1 MDRCKAW
8 RDREPERRIMV
19 MSREVALAGI
29 SHHLPL
35 VSRPKVSVVIPTY
48 NRANYI
54 TAAIESVFAQT
65 LRDIEVMVVDDG
77 STDHT
82 AERLAPFSGRLN
94 YVRTGNQGP
103 ARARNEGMRRAKGEY
118 IAYLDS
124 DDLYYPFKLQAQA
137 EVLDRY
143 PDVGLVYSDFSAFDD
158 EGWFDEWHLRE
169 YHSSA
174 YRRGDLTYDCLFSE
188 QVPLSQLA
196 AFAQIPVE
204 FRPEWLQRRMYF
216 GHIFHAYLLN
226 TVVFTNSIM
235 FRARVLEKVGLQEP
249 RFGLFHD
256 LEFVLRMCR
265 HYPVVFID
273 APTYKLRYHAGQIS
287 TTIGPERGRIAIRK
301 QRDLLR
307 VFKAHR
313 DADADNDYSHKSL
326 MDSQLARLL
335 RSVAVPM
342 LSFDQGRPHEDRYY
356 PRRARKYLRRCAALG
371 YPEPLLWLLSF
382 APHFGRRVGMAVM
395 DRRRKLVGAL
405 KRLMGHRDPG

>member
-1 MDRCKAW
+1 M
-8 RDREPERRIMV
+8 IM
-19 MSREVALAGI
+19 SSEIAPAGI
-29 SHHLPL
+29 FHRLSLA
-35 VSRPKVSVVIPTY
+35 SRPKVSVIIPTY

-54 TAAIESVFAQT
+54 AAAIESVFAQT
-65 LRDIEVMVVDDG
+65 LRDIEVVVVDDG
-77 STDHT
+77 STDDT
-82 AERLAPFSGRLN
+82 TERLAPFRGRLN
-94 YVRTGNQGP
+94 YVRTGNQGS
-103 ARARNEGMRRAKGEY
+103 ARARNEGMRRASGEY
-118 IAYLDS
+118 IAFLDS

-137 EVLDRY
+137 EVLDKY
-143 PDVGLVYSDFSAFDD
+143 PEVGLVYSDFSAFDD

-174 YRRGDLTYDCLFSE
+174 YRRGGGLTYDCFFSE
-188 QVPLSQLA
+188 QVTLSQLA
-196 AFAQIPVE
+196 AFAQIPDG
-204 FRPEWLQRRMYF
+204 FRPEWLQRRVYF

-226 TVVFTNSIM
+226 TVVFTNSVM
-235 FRARVLEKVGLQEP
+235 FRVGVLAQVGLQEP

-256 LEFVLRMCR
+256 LEFVLRVCR
-265 HYPVVFID
+265 RYPVAFID

-313 DADADNDYSHKSL
+313 SDDADYDYSHKSL
-326 MDSQLARLL
+326 MDRQLARLL

-342 LSFDQGRPHEDRYY
+342 LSLDQGHPHEDRYY
-356 PRRARKYLRRCAALG
+356 PRRARKYLCRCAALG

-382 APHFGRRVGMAVM
+382 APHFGRRVGMAVI
-395 DRRRKLVGAL
+395 DRRRKLIVAL